1 MHKRKS
7 EKEWL
12 ELVKEYT
19 TSGLNL
25 TAWCKK
31 NNICKSSIYPY
42 LKKIKAS
49 ASETSEQKWGVLAL
63 PKRLEVAPISL
74 KIGTITLEIKNGFE
88 KETLA
93 DILSVVIKL

>member
-12 ELVKEYT
+12 ELVEEYT

-42 LKKIKAS
+42 LKK
-49 ASETSEQKWGVLAL
+49 L
-63 PKRLEVAPISL
+63 KRQLL
-74 KIGTITLEIKNGFE
+74 KHQNKSGE
-88 KETLA
+88 
-93 DILSVVIKL
+93 S